1 MLVVNKKVMTSV
13 NFDYIDLEILYQA
26 KKSKNGISPE
36 NISQQDVFTPG
47 IWELVDKF
55 ATLQEKNLLTKNKEG
70 LFVLT
75 KTGMSTFW
83 HMESPL
89 WLNLLKLLRVK
100 SFSDTECAMYL
111 EEYIP
116 AVQQA
121 LEMIRK
127 KGYVMM
133 SQLRKEDK
141 LLKMFE
147 ILPEGIEQLT
157 KIKKSRLSVVIPG
170 DKLIVELD
178 NGEGILYEIIDDLV
192 NPLRMVKT
200 LSKDEV
206 KGYK

>member
-1 MLVVNKKVMTSV
+1 M
-13 NFDYIDLEILYQA
+13 DLEILYQA
-26 KKSKNGISPE
+26 KKSKNVTNPE
-36 NISQQDVFTPG
+36 AVSQQDVFTPG

-55 ATLQEKNLLTKNKEG
+55 TFLQEKNLLTKNKEG

-75 KTGMSTFW
+75 KNGINTFW
-83 HMESPL
+83 DIESPL

-100 SFSDTECAMYL
+100 PLADTECARYL

-133 SQLRKEDK
+133 SQLRKEEK

-147 ILPEGIEQLT
+147 NIL
-157 KIKKSRLSVVIPG
+157 
-170 DKLIVELD
+170 
-178 NGEGILYEIIDDLV
+178 
-192 NPLRMVKT
+192 
-200 LSKDEV
+200 
-206 KGYK
+206 

>member
-1 MLVVNKKVMTSV
+1 M
-13 NFDYIDLEILYQA
+13 DLEILYQA

-36 NISQQDVFTPG
+36 AVSQQDVFTPG

-55 ATLQEKNLLTKNKEG
+55 ASLQEKNLLTKNKEG

-75 KTGMSTFW
+75 KNGINTFW
-83 HMESPL
+83 DIESPL

-100 SFSDTECAMYL
+100 PLADTECARYL

-127 KGYVMM
+127 RGYVMM
-133 SQLRKEDK
+133 SQLRKEEK

-147 ILPEGIEQLT
+147 ILPEGVEQIT
-157 KIKKSRLSVVIPG
+157 KLRKKGMFVVKSG
-170 DKLIVELD
+170 DKLVVELD
-178 NGEGILYEIIDDLV
+178 DGDGILYEIIEDLV

-200 LSKDEV
+200 LSKDEI
-206 KGYK
+206 KKYKQTL

>member
-1 MLVVNKKVMTSV
+1 M
-13 NFDYIDLEILYQA
+13 DLEILYRA

-36 NISQQDVFTPG
+36 AVSQQDVFTPG

-55 ATLQEKNLLTKNKEG
+55 ASLQEKNLLTKNKEG

-75 KTGMSTFW
+75 KNGINTFW
-83 HMESPL
+83 DIESPL

-100 SFSDTECAMYL
+100 PVTDPECARYL

-133 SQLRKEDK
+133 SQLRKEEK

-147 ILPEGIEQLT
+147 ILPEGVEQIT
-157 KIKKSRLSVVIPG
+157 KLRKKGMFVVKSG
-170 DKLIVELD
+170 DKLVVELD
-178 NGEGILYEIIDDLV
+178 DGDGILYEIIDDLV

-200 LSKDEV
+200 LSKDEI
-206 KGYK
+206 KKYKQTL

>member
-1 MLVVNKKVMTSV
+1 M
-13 NFDYIDLEILYQA
+13 DLEILYQA

-36 NISQQDVFTPG
+36 AVSQQDVFTPR

-55 ATLQEKNLLTKNKEG
+55 ASLQEKNLLTKNKEG

-75 KTGMSTFW
+75 KNGINTFW
-83 HMESPL
+83 DIESPL
-89 WLNLLKLLRVK
+89 WMNLLKLLRVK
-100 SFSDTECAMYL
+100 PLVDTECARYL

-133 SQLRKEDK
+133 SQLRKEEK

-147 ILPEGIEQLT
+147 ILPEGVEQIT
-157 KIKKSRLSVVIPG
+157 KLRKKGMFVVKSG
-170 DKLIVELD
+170 DKLVVELD
-178 NGEGILYEIIDDLV
+178 DGDGILYEIIDDLA

-200 LSKDEV
+200 LSKDEI
-206 KGYK
+206 KKYKQTL

>member
-1 MLVVNKKVMTSV
+1 M
-13 NFDYIDLEILYQA
+13 DLEILYQA

-36 NISQQDVFTPG
+36 AVSQQDVFTPG

-55 ATLQEKNLLTKNKEG
+55 ASLQEKNLLTKNKEG

-75 KTGMSTFW
+75 KNGINTFW
-83 HMESPL
+83 DIESPL

-100 SFSDTECAMYL
+100 PLADTECARYL

-133 SQLRKEDK
+133 SQLRKEEK

-147 ILPEGIEQLT
+147 ILPEGVEQIT
-157 KIKKSRLSVVIPG
+157 KLRKKGMFVVKSG
-170 DKLIVELD
+170 DKLVVELD
-178 NGEGILYEIIDDLV
+178 DGDGILYEIIDDLV

-200 LSKDEV
+200 LSKDEI
-206 KGYK
+206 KKYKQTL

>member
-1 MLVVNKKVMTSV
+1 M
-13 NFDYIDLEILYQA
+13 DLEILYQT

-36 NISQQDVFTPG
+36 AVSQQDVFTPG

-55 ATLQEKNLLTKNKEG
+55 ASLQEKNLLTKNKEG
-70 LFVLT
+70 LFALT
-75 KTGMSTFW
+75 KNGINTFW
-83 HMESPL
+83 DIESPL

-100 SFSDTECAMYL
+100 ALADTECARYL

-133 SQLRKEDK
+133 SQLRKEEK

-147 ILPEGIEQLT
+147 ILPEGVEQIT
-157 KIKKSRLSVVIPG
+157 KLRKKGMFVVKSG
-170 DKLIVELD
+170 DKLVVELD
-178 NGEGILYEIIDDLV
+178 DGDGILYEIIDDLV

-200 LSKDEV
+200 LSKDEI
-206 KGYK
+206 KKYKQTL

>member
-1 MLVVNKKVMTSV
+1 M
-13 NFDYIDLEILYQA
+13 DLEILYQA

-36 NISQQDVFTPG
+36 AVSQQDVFTPG

-55 ATLQEKNLLTKNKEG
+55 ASLQEKILLTKNKEG

-75 KTGMSTFW
+75 KNGINTFW
-83 HMESPL
+83 DIESPL
-89 WLNLLKLLRVK
+89 WLNLLKLLHVK
-100 SFSDTECAMYL
+100 PLADTECARYL

-133 SQLRKEDK
+133 SQLRKEEK

-147 ILPEGIEQLT
+147 ILPEGVEQIT
-157 KIKKSRLSVVIPG
+157 KLRKKGMFIVKSG
-170 DKLIVELD
+170 DKLVVELD
-178 NGEGILYEIIDDLV
+178 DGDGILYEIIEDLV

-200 LSKDEV
+200 LSKDEI
-206 KGYK
+206 KKYKQTL